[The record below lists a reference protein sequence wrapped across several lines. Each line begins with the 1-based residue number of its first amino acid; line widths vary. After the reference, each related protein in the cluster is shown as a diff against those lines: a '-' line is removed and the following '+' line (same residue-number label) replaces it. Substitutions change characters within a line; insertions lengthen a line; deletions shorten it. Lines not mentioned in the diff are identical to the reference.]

1 MQCSHCG
8 AENVERAVFCRACG
22 KRIHTPEEPVAETE
36 EVVQQETVEEV
47 ETPKKKKRSKKAL
60 WIIPIAVILIAVVLV
75 GLFLYNHRDRVYGES
90 LYSYYEAEDGGYA
103 LAYDG
108 EVIENTETYPSY
120 STSLD
125 GKSAA
130 VRLDSD
136 LYFFKGEEKERIAKD
151 VGNYTMAYSGK
162 AVAYQ
167 KEGKLYHYNCLT
179 KKSEKIAK
187 DADNIRISHNGKY
200 VAYTTEKGLYIWN
213 GRDSHKL
220 AYGDELNF
228 CVWSVADNGTVYAV
242 NVVDTENNV
251 GTLYG
256 FTKNGKMEKLGE
268 NVEPYGYSMLNRG
281 KNQVIFRMDDAFYV
295 SVNGAEAKK
304 LDLSGRSLHI
314 AGSYWTS
321 VKDLREQVYWA
332 YDSET
337 STVVR
342 LDKNWKAETY
352 FEEAAGMY
360 RCPDNSALYVKDQD
374 NTLYKLNMKTGKE
387 TQIAE
392 DVASVDVANFGMVY
406 FTDEDGT
413 LYRNSEKHKVA
424 DYVISFEAKDRGGV
438 LYLNEDDDLYS
449 AGIIGKG
456 REIDDDVAIVSHN
469 GRYYEYKKENDDG
482 EEDNPHYDVY
492 YSKNGRS
499 FKKIRGVYTTYTY

>member
-1 MQCSHCG
+1 MQCNHCG
-8 AENVERAVFCRACG
+8 AENVEHAIFCRSCG
-22 KRIHTPEEPVAETE
+22 KRIHEPEEVITEAE
-36 EVVQQETVEEV
+36 ETVVPEE
-47 ETPKKKKRSKKAL
+47 KKKRSKKGPVL
-60 WIIPIAVILIAVVLV
+60 LLIAAVLIAAVVLV
-75 GLFLYNHRDRVYGES
+75 GLFLYNHRDRFYGEN

-103 LAYDG
+103 LVYDG

-120 STSLD
+120 SASLD

-228 CVWSVADNGTVYAV
+228 SVWSVADNGTVYAV

-256 FTKNGKMEKLGE
+256 FTKNGKMEKLGK
-268 NVEPYGYSMLNRG
+268 NVEQYGYSMLNRG
-281 KNQVIFRMDDAFYV
+281 RNQVIFRMDDAFYV

-304 LDLSGRSLHI
+304 LDLSGRLLHI

-321 VKDLREQVYWA
+321 VKDLREQVYA
-332 YDSET
+332 VYDSET
-337 STVVR
+337 TTVVR

-352 FEEAAGMY
+352 FEEDAVTY

-438 LYLNEDDDLYS
+438 LYLNEDDELYS

-456 REIDDDVAIVSHN
+456 REIDDDVAVVSHN
-469 GRYYEYKKENDDG
+469 GGYYEYKKENDDG

-492 YSKNGRS
+492 YSKNGGS
-499 FKKIRGVYTTYTY
+499 FKKIRGVFTTYSY